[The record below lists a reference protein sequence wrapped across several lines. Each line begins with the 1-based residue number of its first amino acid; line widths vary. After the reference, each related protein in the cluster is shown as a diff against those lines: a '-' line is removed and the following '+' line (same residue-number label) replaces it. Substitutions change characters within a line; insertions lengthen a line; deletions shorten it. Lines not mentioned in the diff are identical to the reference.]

1 MTRWTRK
8 VQIRDLLTDDESA
21 EAIKAVANAIISRL
35 PDAPTSRI
43 AKARDMA
50 DEDPETA
57 LLVFNAGLDAV
68 YDWAD
73 FNRVWLS

>member
-1 MTRWTRK
+1 MQWTRTI
-8 VQIRDLLTDDESA
+8 QIKDLLTDDKSA
-21 EAIKAVANAIISRL
+21 EAIKSAASGIISRL

-50 DEDPETA
+50 GDDPETA
-57 LLVFNAGLDAV
+57 LLMFNAGLDAV

-73 FNRVWLS
+73 FNRFWLS